1 MPLVLV
7 LGGAR
12 SGKSRF
18 AEELAA
24 ASGPRVIYVATA
36 AAGDEEMARRIA
48 RHRLRRPPEW
58 QTVEEGLA
66 LEEVIRRYGHRASS
80 ILVDC
85 LTGWVSNLLLA
96 EGLPR
101 AGCTPEEK
109 EEYILRRADGL
120 ARAAAALPARVIAV
134 AGEVGMGL
142 VPPYP
147 LGRAFRDVAGE
158 VNQLMARHAEQVYLV
173 VAGLPVEIKGLAAN
187 RGSHIGGN

>member
-24 ASGPRVIYVATA
+24 GFGSPVIYVATA

-58 QTVEEGLA
+58 QTVEEGFA
-66 LEEVIRRYGHRASS
+66 LEEVVRRYGQHPST

-96 EGLPR
+96 EDLPR
-101 AGCTPEEK
+101 PGCTPEEK
-109 EEYILRRADGL
+109 EGYILQRAADL
-120 ARAAAALPARVIAV
+120 AAAAAALPAKVIAV

-142 VPPYP
+142 VPAYP

-158 VNQLMARHAEQVYLV
+158 VNQLMARHAEQVFLV
-173 VAGLPVEIKGLAAN
+173 VAGLPVEIKNRPGLQQPQ
-187 RGSHIGGN
+187 RR